1 METLVII
8 LAVGAL
14 NVACFF
20 VGAKIGQK
28 VSRGEPIETPTINPF
43 KIIEHR
49 REERHAAAE
58 QEKIDAIM
66 RNIECYD
73 GTGHGQQD
81 LPG

>member
-20 VGAKIGQK
+20 IGAKVGQT
-28 VSRGEPIETPTINPF
+28 VSRGEPIETPTVNPF
-43 KIIEHR
+43 KIIEHH

-58 QEKIDAIM
+58 QDRIDAILK
-66 RNIECYD
+66 NIESYD

-81 LPG
+81 VPR